1 MEKSIV
7 EKMMARIL
15 SHPYQ
20 AMNGLVRLIC
30 VKKQEEKYTI
40 KNLEERFPFLRE
52 EDLETKHLNEIL
64 DELEEQ
70 IIKKINLL
78 AQDEANKCLYELT
91 ALVIALDTI
100 IDNDHEPD
108 GLIRNDRVELCYDLG
123 MLIID
128 CDAIEVTEFWLNENL
143 KKLNFN

>member
-40 KNLEERFPFLRE
+40 KNLEDCFPFFRE
-52 EDLETKHLNEIL
+52 EDLEVKHLNEIL
-64 DELEEQ
+64 DELEKQ

-78 AQDEANKCLYELT
+78 AQNEANNSLHEIT

-100 IDNDHEPD
+100 IDDDHEPD
-108 GLIRNDRVELCYDLG
+108 GLIKNARVKLCYDLG
-123 MLIID
+123 MLILD
-128 CDAIEVTEFWLNENL
+128 CEFIETTEYWLNENF

>member
-40 KNLEERFPFLRE
+40 KNLEDCFPFLSE
-52 EDLETKHLNEIL
+52 QDLETKHLNEIL
-64 DELEEQ
+64 DELEKQ

-78 AQDEANKCLYELT
+78 AQDEVNKSLHEITVL
-91 ALVIALDTI
+91 LIALDNI
-100 IDNDHEPD
+100 LDNDHEPY
-108 GLIRNDRVELCYDLG
+108 GLIKNARVKLCYELG
-123 MLIID
+123 MLILD
-128 CDAIEVTEFWLNENL
+128 CESIKTMEYWLNENL

>member
-40 KNLEERFPFLRE
+40 KNLEECFPFFRK
-52 EDLETKHLNEIL
+52 EDLEIKHLNEIL
-64 DELEEQ
+64 DDLEEQ

-78 AQDEANKCLYELT
+78 AQDEANKSLYELT
-91 ALVIALDTI
+91 VLVIALDTI

-108 GLIRNDRVELCYDLG
+108 GLIKNERVELCYDLSK
-123 MLIID
+123 LILD
-128 CDAIEVTEFWLNENL
+128 CEFIETTEYWLNENL